1 LFITALKSLGCPE
14 IICCVQGLAAAKGK
28 SRATVLKEL
37 ESYFQSVFA
46 REVRVLDAEDSVII
60 ARSLSTMATREVGW
74 RYNRTYL
81 TADTVQVLPSSDT
94 DGSFDNSQ
102 TCTVRLS
109 GFLRGLPLS
118 LHSLGHIPGVG
129 PCRVAAVEVSSPE
142 GPLRPHRA
150 ISSSAVVLTADP
162 SRQESLDMFSSSDVL
177 MGEQTW
183 PTEAELGTAE
193 GSLTDGRNRRNLP
206 KNVSHFNCFFHFP
219 LIQLLLTGI
228 V

>member
-1 LFITALKSLGCPE
+1 MFITALKSLGCPE
-14 IICCVQGLAAAKGK
+14 VICCVQGLAAAKGK

-37 ESYFQSVFA
+37 ESYFHSVFA
-46 REVRVLDAEDSVII
+46 REVRVLDAEYSAII

-74 RYNRTYL
+74 RSSRTYL
-81 TADTVQVLPSSDT
+81 TADTVEILPSSEE
-94 DGSFDNSQ
+94 DGVSDVPQ

-118 LHSLGHIPGVG
+118 VHSLGHIPGVG
-129 PCRVAAVEVSSPE
+129 PCRVAAVEVSRPE

-150 ISSSAVVLTADP
+150 VSSAAVVLTANP
-162 SRQESLDMFSSSDVL
+162 SRQEPLDMFSSSDVL

-193 GSLTDGRNRRNLP
+193 GPLADGRNRRNLP
-206 KNVSHFNCFFHFP
+206 KNVSHF
-219 LIQLLLTGI
+219 T
-228 V
+228 